1 MEATLLAMMELFQFK
16 GIYLNYCY
24 WDKVNYNNK
33 HLLIMDQLFSTNK
46 RKGKRRKR
54 KSRCK
59 KKSGCILSDLEWS
72 NTYIDRADQNKTKKF
87 NHNSGEK
94 NQWPL
99 LFQQAVDKMP
109 PKLRHSV
116 HIRLLLKLKRQNGI
130 NFHAAEE
137 FCICNPSWPH
147 SCISTFSVSPSGF

>member
-1 MEATLLAMMELFQFK
+1 MMELFQFK
-16 GIYLNYCY
+16 GIYLNYFY